1 MKEEQ
6 PHHHTSNYDRFMSG
20 EYCNSLNQEVLE
32 MISNTKAC
40 LARLDSPDLEDSE
53 RSGIL
58 RNMLGSIGLRSSSL
72 VVISYASA
80 ESIFSLGISLS
91 SMTTAQ

>member
-1 MKEEQ
+1 MEKELFQ
-6 PHHHTSNYDRFMSG
+6 HHTSNHDRFRFG
-20 EYCNSLNQEVLE
+20 EYCNSQNPEVFE

-58 RNMLGSIGLRSSSL
+58 RSMLGSIG
-72 VVISYASA
+72 
-80 ESIFSLGISLS
+80 
-91 SMTTAQ
+91 Q